1 MSARAFTYY
10 DVLRVDRCAGAGDVR
25 AAYRRLASQY
35 HPDRAADS
43 GQAQQAHRVMA
54 ELNAAYAVLSD
65 PRERARYDSR
75 LDSVRES
82 RLRMRESFIA
92 RLEDNGARWPWVLLL
107 ATSFV
112 AMLCIGVS
120 LYTNQVPSAAT
131 TLVRL
136 FQR

>member
-10 DVLRVDRCAGAGDVR
+10 DVLRVDRTAGPADVR

-35 HPDRAADS
+35 HPDRLPDS
-43 GQAQQAHRVMA
+43 REAHRLMA
-54 ELNAAYAVLSD
+54 ELNAAYAVLSN
-65 PRERARYDSR
+65 PRERARYDSQI
-75 LDSVRES
+75 DSFRES
-82 RLRMRESFIA
+82 QMRMRAAFIA
-92 RLEDNGARWPWVLLL
+92 RLEDNGARWPWVLLV

-112 AMLCIGVS
+112 AMTCIGVS
-120 LYTNQVPSAAT
+120 LYSNQVPSAAT